1 MPSRVAAN
9 ADGTPSRSLNQASGS
24 GEGAVTG
31 RTLSGTFG
39 RSMSEANPPS
49 TTRARDRERAR
60 SFAAVADAYERA
72 RPSYP
77 DAAATWLTGGAAAR
91 GSLVLELGA
100 GTGKLTE
107 VLVRGGQQL
116 VVTEPLHG
124 MVRLL
129 KDRLP
134 VSPVVATAERIPMS
148 RRSVDTVVCGQS
160 FHWFDHDVALAE
172 IAQVLR
178 PGGQLAVVW
187 NRYDT
192 DIPWVR
198 RFQDLIAPDFGDV
211 DEAVAPLMETP
222 YFGFV
227 DKATF
232 RFWQPHTAKT
242 LADLTRSV
250 SYFSTLDER
259 RQCDLLAKV
268 DDLYASYGRGHDGM
282 QVPYVTHCYRAVVI
296 HDQLPRE
303 VPVPLTKSAPD
314 GPTEDTGPVL
324 PQDGAPA
331 GPPDDPG
338 MQLIDFR

>member
-1 MPSRVAAN
+1 
-9 ADGTPSRSLNQASGS
+9 
-24 GEGAVTG
+24 
-31 RTLSGTFG
+31 
-39 RSMSEANPPS
+39 MSEAHPPS
-49 TTRARDRERAR
+49 TARSRDQERAR

-77 DAAATWLTGGAAAR
+77 EAAATWLTGGAAAR

-107 VLVRGGQQL
+107 VLLRGGQEL
-116 VVTEPLHG
+116 VVTEPLTA
-124 MVRLL
+124 MVRHLR
-129 KDRLP
+129 DRLP

-178 PGGQLAVVW
+178 PGGHLAVAW

-192 DIPWVR
+192 AIPWVR

-211 DEAVAPLMETP
+211 DDVVKPLMETP

-227 DKATF
+227 DRVTF
-232 RFWQPHTAKT
+232 RFWQPHTAAT

-259 RQCDLLAKV
+259 GQRDLLAEV
-268 DDLYASYGRGHDGM
+268 DALYAEYGRGHDGM
-282 QVPYVTHCYRAVVI
+282 QVPYVTHCYRAVVR
-296 HDQLPRE
+296 HEELPPEIPITPAEIPVESPGE
-303 VPVPLTKSAPD
+303 VES
-314 GPTEDTGPVL
+314 
-324 PQDGAPA
+324 
-331 GPPDDPG
+331 GPPVAKRPPEDPG